1 MARLPRLVLPG
12 YAHHLIQRG
21 HNQQPIVRSDADRAA
36 YLEFL
41 RDASRAERVAVHG
54 YALLDNQ
61 VHLLVTPEN
70 DSGLSRMMQ
79 TLGRRYVGWF
89 NRAHGH
95 TGTLWEGRFRGT
107 VLEAER
113 YLLPSLRCIE
123 LAPVLAGQVAVPQDS
138 PWTSYAHHVGLRSDP
153 MIAEHP
159 LYWALGNTPFDRQAA
174 YRSFVEQGVSAQE
187 RQVLT
192 DAALKSW
199 ALGSP
204 GFLAQIGTLV
214 KRPVSPRPRGRP
226 PRRPSAEAVTTG

>member
-12 YAHHLIQRG
+12 FAHHLIQRG
-21 HNQQPIVRSDADRAA
+21 HNQQAIVRTDADRTA
-36 YLEFL
+36 YLDFL
-41 RDASRAERVAVHG
+41 RDAARSERVAVHA

-70 DSGLSRMMQ
+70 DGGLSRMMQ

-89 NRAHGH
+89 NRTHSH

-107 VLEAER
+107 VLEADR
-113 YLLPSLRCIE
+113 YLLATMRCIE
-123 LAPVLAGQVAVPQDS
+123 LAPVQAGAVAAAQDF
-138 PWTSYAHHVGLRSDP
+138 PWSSYAHHIGLRNDP
-153 MIAEHP
+153 LLSEHA
-159 LYWALGNTPFDRQAA
+159 LYWQLGNTPFERQAE
-174 YRSFVEQGVSAQE
+174 YRRYVDQGVPAAE
-187 RQVLT
+187 RQVLL

-204 GFLAQIGTLV
+204 EFLAQIGTLV

-226 PRRPSAEAVTTG
+226 ARRKVPETT